1 MKRRFVL
8 SALPAALLALT
19 GATKPKPKAKSAP
32 PPPPPLGDTV
42 QVELVTEMGS
52 IVVELNHKAAPI
64 TVKNFMRYVDSKRYD
79 GMEFYRAMHL
89 PWGTEPN
96 GLLQGGLNNF
106 PLKLLPPIPHEPTS
120 VTGLTHK
127 AGTLSMARNAPGT
140 ARADFSI
147 LLSDLTSYDADPKSP
162 NPDAQLGYAAFGQVV
177 SGMDV
182 VRKIY
187 DSPRSPI
194 KGEGVMKG
202 QMLEP
207 RIKVL
212 KARRVAAPSTI

>member
-8 SALPAALLALT
+8 SALPAMLLALT
-19 GATKPKPKAKSAP
+19 GATAPKKKGKAPPAP

-42 QVELVTEMGS
+42 QVELETELGT

-64 TVKNFMRYVDSKRYD
+64 TVKNFMRYVDTKRYD
-79 GMEFYRAMHL
+79 GMVFYRAMHL
-89 PWGTEPN
+89 DWGKHPN
-96 GLLQGGLNNF
+96 GLVQGGLNDF
-106 PLKLLPPIPHEPTS
+106 PLKLLPPIAHEPTS

-140 ARADFSI
+140 ARSDFSI
-147 LLSDLTSYDADPKSP
+147 LMSDLTSFDADPKSP
-162 NPDAQLGYAAFGQVV
+162 NPEAQLGYAAFGHVV

-182 VRKIY
+182 VLKIY
-187 DSPRSPI
+187 ESPRSPT

-202 QMLEP
+202 QILEP
-207 RIKVL
+207 KIRVL
-212 KARRVAAPSTI
+212 KARRIPPL